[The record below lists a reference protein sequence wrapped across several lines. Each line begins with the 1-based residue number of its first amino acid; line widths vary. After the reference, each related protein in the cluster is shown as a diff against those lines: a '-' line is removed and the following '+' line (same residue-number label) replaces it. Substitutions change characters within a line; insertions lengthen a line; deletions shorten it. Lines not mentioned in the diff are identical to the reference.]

1 MSLKSWFALFMGF
14 MIVTVPVSVRPALAE
29 EDEFDI
35 MGDEEEYEEDDSAD
49 YSDENDAFTDSSNTD
64 IAYVE
69 DASATNLT
77 ANTSA
82 DASLNSGSGL
92 VDVEKFDIA
101 GIMLGMSFE
110 DVYNLYHAG
119 GGLYS
124 MRNRNSLVYTIPEDW
139 KYNLDYECR
148 QSGVVQPSK
157 LAKCIRGLAK
167 KRGLLYVSEI
177 HLVRP
182 KTGEKIDVYLTSN
195 ATDNV
200 VYKIVYTNDADETE
214 GTSAKFADQREK
226 KILAFWKSVI
236 KKYGAPNSGND
247 KWITSTNSYEPR
259 MTAYYDSLELV
270 DEGKHAVDVAEA
282 SKQSRENF
290 RPKPYAF

>member
-1 MSLKSWFALFMGF
+1 MALKSWFALFMGI
-14 MIVTVPVSVRPALAE
+14 MVINSPLAMCPAFAD
-29 EDEFDI
+29 EDGFDLVED
-35 MGDEEEYEEDDSAD
+35 GDEESGAD
-49 YSDENDAFTDSSNTD
+49 YAEQEDAFSDDSNTD
-64 IAYVE
+64 IAYID
-69 DASATNLT
+69 DAAGDNITSVADNAT
-77 ANTSA
+77 
-82 DASLNSGSGL
+82 LNDGSGL
-92 VDVEKFDIA
+92 IDVGSFDIA

-110 DVYNLYHAG
+110 DVYDLYHTG
-119 GGLYS
+119 SGLYT
-124 MRNRNSLVYTIPEDW
+124 MRNRNSLVYTIPQDW

-182 KTGEKIDVYLTSN
+182 KTGEKLDVYLTSN

-200 VYKIVYTNDADETE
+200 VYKIVYTNDADEVE
-214 GTSAKFADQREK
+214 GSNQKFADQREK
-226 KILAFWKSVI
+226 KILAFWKNVI

-247 KWITSTNSYEPR
+247 KWITSTNAYDPK
-259 MTAYYDSLELV
+259 MTAYYGALELV
-270 DEGKHAVDVAEA
+270 DEGKRALDVAEA